1 MIKDSFLLLLFL
13 SIFFSCKAQEIRIV
27 VEDYKVVK
35 DSEISVFQIENRK
48 DTLYLKPE
56 RPEYYRLN
64 KKNNN
69 NNNIKLIINYKFS
82 LFELSEIDEET
93 KCIYI
98 NYESNAENNCY
109 VITKIFSDTMQT
121 ERMSSFKN
129 CSNITSINLY
139 REFEPK
145 INKGVKI
152 KRKKY

>member
-1 MIKDSFLLLLFL
+1 MIKDSFLSLLFL
-13 SIFFSCKAQEIRIV
+13 CIFFSCKAQEIRIV

-35 DSEISVFQIENRK
+35 DSEISVFQIENGK

-56 RPEYYRLN
+56 RPEYYRLG
-64 KKNNN
+64 KK

-109 VITKIFSDTMQT
+109 VVTKIFSDTMQT
-121 ERMSSFKN
+121 EGMSSLKK

-152 KRKKY
+152 KRKNY